1 MLSNGLG
8 PNLNKLV
15 DKLSVQYRALS
26 KGIDDAILGIF
37 ITAPQGAVCPNSHL
51 ALIDRPPHRGGL
63 INAKLGLSFNKK
75 IGLVWPL

>member
-15 DKLSVQYRALS
+15 DKLSVQYLDLS

-37 ITAPQGAVCPNSHL
+37 ITAPQVRFAQILTLP
-51 ALIDRPPHRGGL
+51 
-63 INAKLGLSFNKK
+63 
-75 IGLVWPL
+75 